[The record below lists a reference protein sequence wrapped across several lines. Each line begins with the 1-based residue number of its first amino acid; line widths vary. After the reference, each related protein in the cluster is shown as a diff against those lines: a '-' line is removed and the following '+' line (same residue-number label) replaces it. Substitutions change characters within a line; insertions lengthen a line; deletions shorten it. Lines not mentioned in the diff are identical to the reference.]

1 MLGRVWSKRR
11 GKHTSKVWEV
21 GWLKVGRGMGG
32 RVRGR
37 WVGGRVRRRG
47 VGRVGV

>member
-1 MLGRVWSKRR
+1 M
-11 GKHTSKVWEV
+11 
-21 GWLKVGRGMGG
+21 KVGRGMGG